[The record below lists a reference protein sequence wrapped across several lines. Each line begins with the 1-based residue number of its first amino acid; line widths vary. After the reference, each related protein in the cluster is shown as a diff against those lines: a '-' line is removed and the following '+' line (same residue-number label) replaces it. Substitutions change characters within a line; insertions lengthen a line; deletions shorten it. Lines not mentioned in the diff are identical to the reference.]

1 MEGTHLNV
9 IKTYMQAPILNNEM
23 FKASFLRSGTAYIR
37 QSTEDPSQIIQVKR
51 KGCREGKANQKGRS
65 KMVTVGRLCDSVH
78 RIYKRCHQKI

>member
-9 IKTYMQAPILNNEM
+9 IKTYMQDPILNNEM

-51 KGCREGKANQKGRS
+51 KGCREGKANQKGR
-65 KMVTVGRLCDSVH
+65 D
-78 RIYKRCHQKI
+78 KIVYVCKLQYLTNRKD